1 MTRKMSSEGLF
12 AALLFHSF
20 GGAVIKTEYL
30 IMLDRALC
38 SMFILSVA
46 LASPPPASADDS
58 PDPAK
63 VVNTFE
69 QLGGVHKG
77 MRRNHV
83 KGGCAEGSF
92 VGAEAAQKYSSSPLF
107 SGQSV
112 AVIARFSL
120 DGPDLGAADASR
132 GPRSMAL
139 QFHLPNG
146 ELHQTAMLNTPVF
159 LAATPQS
166 LLDFLQAH
174 LPDPTTGKPDP
185 AKLAA
190 YADTHP
196 DNKPMSDWLE
206 THNPPPTYTNA
217 TYYSVD
223 AFKFVNGK
231 AGYWVKWRFEPQDG
245 IKALSDAELAAAS
258 HDFLLQRLTERTR
271 KGPVKWDM
279 IVTIGEKGD
288 SIDNPTVVWPAGRKE
303 FNAGTLT
310 LTKAGADAQDICE
323 GINYDPNVLSTG
335 IEPSPDDPILAYRS
349 AAYAESFSRRHEEK
363 VNNR

>member
-1 MTRKMSSEGLF
+1 MLSEGF
-12 AALLFHSF
+12 IRRFVFRPF
-20 GGAVIKTEYL
+20 GGAVIKTGVS
-30 IMLDRALC
+30 IMLDRTLC
-38 SMFILSVA
+38 GLFILSVI
-46 LASPPPASADDS
+46 LASPPPARADDS

-63 VVNTFE
+63 VINTFE

-92 VGAEAAQKYSSSPLF
+92 VGAKAAQKYSSSPLF
-107 SGQSV
+107 SGQSI

-174 LPDPTTGKPDP
+174 LPDSTTGKPDP

-190 YADTHP
+190 YAETHP

-206 THNPPPTYTNA
+206 AHNPPPAFTNA

-231 AGYWVKWRFEPQDG
+231 TDYWVKWRFEPQDG
-245 IKALSDAELAAAS
+245 VKALSDAELSAAP
-258 HDFLLQRLTERTR
+258 HDFLLPRLAERTR

-279 IVTIGEKGD
+279 IVTLGETGD
-288 SIDNPTVVWPAGRKE
+288 SIDNPTMVWPSGRKE
-303 FNAGTLT
+303 FEAGTLT
-310 LTKAGADAQDICE
+310 LTKAGPDVQDICE

-335 IEPSPDDPILAYRS
+335 IEPSPDPILAYRS
-349 AAYAESFSRRHEEK
+349 AAYAESFSRRQEEK
-363 VNNR
+363 GQ